1 MQVGIVFLFL
11 APYAAAVVMPSW
23 RWLLAYAVVVGGVLT
38 VWFAG
43 IATAPTRTGLEG
55 IGLFYIVPIAVS
67 TAAGTLIRT
76 ATLIMVVRGRSG
88 VVAVSAAGL
97 TIPMGILGAIIV
109 WAIWESRP
117 PSDACLRSTFP
128 VELAGGH
135 LSIPAA
141 PIISMFL
148 GPHPTRQ
155 EYNFAIPPALREF
168 CALTE
173 IGKHSIR
180 ANKIS
185 IRPGLAPY
193 MTAMAAPAFCVSPAA
208 WATGLC
214 AEIDL
219 ARRFRPYESTLPY
232 EVLVYSSDAE
242 TAAGVGGSAST
253 NSNSPSTPTPLSGG
267 VFVMTDSRTPDG
279 NLLTF
284 ACRNGSDH
292 KHLCTASYPWREG
305 MFLAYEIR
313 TDEANLSEKG
323 KRVDAALQRFL
334 EQLLVKNEN

>member
-11 APYAAAVVMPSW
+11 APYAVAVVMPSW
-23 RWLLAYAVVVGGVLT
+23 RWLLVYAVVVGGLLT
-38 VWFAG
+38 AWFAG
-43 IATAPTRTGLEG
+43 MATAPMRTGMEV
-55 IGLFYIVPIAVS
+55 IGLLYIVPIAAS

-76 ATLIMVVRGRSG
+76 ATLIMAARGRSG
-88 VVAVSAAGL
+88 VVAVSALGL

-109 WAIWESRP
+109 WANWESRP
-117 PSDACLRSTFP
+117 PSDACLRTTFH

-135 LSIPAA
+135 LAIPAA
-141 PIISMFL
+141 PIISIFL
-148 GPHPTRQ
+148 GPHPTRH
-155 EYNFAIPPALREF
+155 EYNFAIPLSLRDF

-180 ANKIS
+180 ANNIS

-193 MTAMAAPAFCVSPAA
+193 MTAMTAPAFCVSPAA
-208 WATGLC
+208 WARGLC

-219 ARRFRPYESTLPY
+219 ARRFRTYESALPY

-242 TAAGVGGSAST
+242 NAAGVGGSAST
-253 NSNSPSTPTPLSGG
+253 YSDLLSTPTPPSGG
-267 VFVMTDSRTPDG
+267 FFVTTDSRTPDG

-313 TDEANLSEKG
+313 TDEANLGEKG
-323 KRVDAALQRFL
+323 KRVDAALQSFL
-334 EQLLVKNEN
+334 KQLLVKNEN

>member
-1 MQVGIVFLFL
+1 MQAGIVFLFL
-11 APYAAAVVMPSW
+11 APYAVAVVMPSW
-23 RWLLAYAVVVGGVLT
+23 RWLLVYAVVVGGLLT
-38 VWFAG
+38 AWFAG
-43 IATAPTRTGLEG
+43 IATAPTHTGMEG
-55 IGLFYIVPIAVS
+55 ISLLYVVPAATS

-76 ATLIMVVRGRSG
+76 ATLIMAARGRSG
-88 VVAVSAAGL
+88 VVAVNALGL

-109 WAIWESRP
+109 WASWESLP
-117 PSDACLRSTFP
+117 PSNACLRTTFR

-135 LSIPAA
+135 LAIPAA
-141 PIISMFL
+141 PIISIFL
-148 GPHPTRQ
+148 GPHPTRH
-155 EYNFAIPPALREF
+155 EYNFAIPPSLRDY

-180 ANKIS
+180 ADKIS

-193 MTAMAAPAFCVSPAA
+193 MTAMTAPTFCVSPAA
-208 WATGLC
+208 WARGIC

-219 ARRFRPYESTLPY
+219 ARRFRTYESALPY
-232 EVLVYSSDAE
+232 EVVVYSSDAVN
-242 TAAGVGGSAST
+242 AAGVGGSAST
-253 NSNSPSTPTPLSGG
+253 YGDSLSTPTPPSGG
-267 VFVMTDSRTPDG
+267 FFVTTDSRTPDG

-292 KHLCTASYPWREG
+292 KYVCTASYLWREG

-313 TDEANLSEKG
+313 TDEAGLGEKG
-323 KRVDAALQRFL
+323 KRVDAALQSFL